1 MGTIPT
7 RADHLTRCYK
17 LILLYG
23 NGQMIA
29 DETVAPGIDRTL
41 RTRPLNPG
49 EKARPTVSGAASN
62 SGPLAPVAYRD
73 RASRDS
79 VNVLLCATIHRI
91 HPYTSG
97 GSARDAGAQMREL
110 HRVVCEVVLAHEGC
124 VLDLGEDRF
133 LAAFG
138 PGLAAPLD
146 GAVQA
151 TKAAIQLQIELAR
164 LRGRRGAQASNGE
177 NALALTIGIHA
188 IGVPVTIGTGAS
200 DPGQAVACELA
211 VRLCGWSGARAWSI
225 VIEQSLRDRIAG
237 AIAIGRS
244 EIVFLNQHH
253 GPIRLFEVVGF
264 APDAK
269 SRPDIRGGGSVLK
282 VLTDNGSMLAQAV
295 GLKRSAA
302 RGPQT
307 ADSSPASGDSM
318 PKIEGYRVVRRIGRG
333 GTSTVY
339 LGLPMQGGAP
349 HALKVLDIID
359 NEALVQR
366 FIEEHALIAQL
377 RHPNVVRIY
386 GQEFTAA
393 HAYIAME
400 YVSGGDLRSL
410 IAAGV
415 RPSNALRILA
425 QIAAGLAAIH
435 EAGILHMDL
444 KPDNVMLREDG
455 SLAIADFGI
464 AQTKDK
470 AARGSQDDEAFGT
483 PQYVSPEHALNKPTD
498 ARSDL
503 YSLGVLLYE
512 MLVGRKP
519 FSDDLSQR
527 TNEFSDRGRPPQLPQ
542 RLSTLQP
549 LVDVLLA
556 HEPSDRLGSARELL
570 DFVPVF
576 FAAAETADLTHSTT
590 VDVDRRMTHDR
601 TVPLPNAAAS
611 GSSDAASNKKAS
623 PMTAPSGSGRPV
635 S

>member
-1 MGTIPT
+1 
-7 RADHLTRCYK
+7 
-17 LILLYG
+17 
-23 NGQMIA
+23 
-29 DETVAPGIDRTL
+29 
-41 RTRPLNPG
+41 
-49 EKARPTVSGAASN
+49 
-62 SGPLAPVAYRD
+62 
-73 RASRDS
+73 
-79 VNVLLCATIHRI
+79 
-91 HPYTSG
+91 
-97 GSARDAGAQMREL
+97 MREL
-110 HRVVCEVVLAHEGC
+110 HRVVCEVVLAHDGC

-151 TKAAIQLQIELAR
+151 AKAAIQLQIELAR
-164 LRGRRGAQASNGE
+164 LRGTRAAQGSNGE
-177 NALALTIGIHA
+177 SALALTIGIHG
-188 IGVPVTIGTGAS
+188 IGVPVTIGTGAN
-200 DPGQAVACELA
+200 DAGQTVACELA
-211 VRLCGWSGARAWSI
+211 VKLCNWSGARAWSI

-237 AIAIGRS
+237 AVVIGRS
-244 EIVFLNQHH
+244 EIVFLNQHP
-253 GPIRLFEVVGF
+253 GPIRLFEVVGL

-269 SRPDIRGGGSVLK
+269 SRPDVRSGGSVLK

-295 GLKRSAA
+295 GLKRPVA
-302 RGPQT
+302 RGALTP
-307 ADSSPASGDSM
+307 DSSPATSGPM

-339 LGLPMQGGAP
+339 LGLPTQGGAP

-400 YVSGGDLRSL
+400 YVSGGDLRAL

-464 AQTKDK
+464 AQTKDR
-470 AARGSQDDEAFGT
+470 ASRGTQDDEAFGT
-483 PQYVSPEHALNKPTD
+483 PQYVSPEHALSKPTD

-519 FSDDLSQR
+519 FSADLSER
-527 TNEFSDRGRPPQLPQ
+527 TNEHSDQDQPQQLPQ
-542 RLSTLQP
+542 RLSALQP

-556 HEPSDRLGSARELL
+556 HEPFDRLGSARELL
-570 DFVPVF
+570 DFIPVF

-590 VDVDRRMTHDR
+590 TDVDRRMTHDR
-601 TVPLPNAAAS
+601 TVPLPNVVAS
-611 GSSDAASNKKAS
+611 GSSDAVSNKKAN
-623 PMTAPSGSGRPV
+623 PMTALSGSGRPV

>member
-1 MGTIPT
+1 MGTTQT

-23 NGQMIA
+23 DGQMIA
-29 DETVAPGIDRTL
+29 DKTVAPGIDRTL
-41 RTRPLNPG
+41 RTRPQDAG
-49 EKARPTVSGAASN
+49 AKARPPVSGAASN
-62 SGPLAPVAYRD
+62 SGPLAPLAHRD
-73 RASRDS
+73 RATRDS
-79 VNVLLCATIHRI
+79 VNVLLRANIHRI
-91 HPYTSG
+91 RPYTSG
-97 GSARDAGAQMREL
+97 GSARDASAQIREL

-124 VLDLGEDRF
+124 VLDLGEDRL

-151 TKAAIQLQIELAR
+151 TKAAIQLQIELTR
-164 LRGRRGAQASNGE
+164 LRGARAAQASNGE
-177 NALALTIGIHA
+177 NALAFTIGIHG
-188 IGVPVTIGTGAS
+188 IGVPVTIGTVAN

-211 VRLCGWSGARAWSI
+211 VKLCNWSGARAWSI
-225 VIEQSLRDRIAG
+225 VVEQSLRERIAR
-237 AIAIGRS
+237 AITIGRS
-244 EIVFLNQHH
+244 EIVFLNQHP
-253 GPIRLFEVVGF
+253 GPVRVFEVVGF
-264 APDAK
+264 TQDAK
-269 SRPDIRGGGSVLK
+269 SRSDTRSSGSVLK
-282 VLTDNGSMLAQAV
+282 VLTDNASLLAQAV
-295 GLKRSAA
+295 GLRKTAPRGAITEESSSATG
-302 RGPQT
+302 GPT
-307 ADSSPASGDSM
+307 

-339 LGLPMQGGAP
+339 LGLPSQGGAP

-377 RHPNVVRIY
+377 RHPNVVRIFR
-386 GQEFTAA
+386 QEFTAA
-393 HAYIAME
+393 YAYIAME
-400 YVSGGDLRSL
+400 YVSGGDLRAL

-415 RPSNALRILA
+415 RPSNALRTLA

-455 SLAIADFGI
+455 SIAIADFGI

-483 PQYVSPEHALNKPTD
+483 PQYVSPEHALSKPTD

-519 FSDDLSQR
+519 FSADLSQR
-527 TNEFSDRGRPPQLPQ
+527 TNEHSDQGQPPQLPQ
-542 RLSTLQP
+542 RLSALQP
-549 LVDVLLA
+549 LIDVLLA

-570 DFVPVF
+570 DFIPVF

-590 VDVDRRMTHDR
+590 ADVDRRMTHDR
-601 TVPLPNAAAS
+601 TVPLPNVAAS
-611 GSSDAASNKKAS
+611 GSSDAASNKKAN
-623 PMTAPSGSGRPV
+623 PMTALSGSGRPV